1 MSARIS
7 SDHRRPPAVAI
18 AGGATALVAFIQI
31 VMRPNSSDAANQRF
45 RSALFG
51 EVGPNPWN
59 NRWYGGHHT
68 PSYSLL
74 SPPLTWVFGGLVV
87 GLVTHFVSVLLWARV
102 VDRANMVGH
111 LRRTGAIGAFA
122 VTAAAPAVIGQSAYA
137 LGVLVGLGAVWAWQ
151 GDRVWLTLTMGC
163 LAALASPAAGVFVG
177 CIGGGLWLAGTA
189 RRSAAAMAAGPA
201 ATFAAVSALF
211 PEGGEYYPYSGGGA
225 AVAMLCV
232 VLVAAAG
239 WRFVHVRWMVGTY
252 AVLVVATIVGLTGM
266 GHIASRLTGLMA
278 APAMVLMARWR
289 TPLVIAVATALI
301 GYQWAPAT
309 GTAFAVLG
317 PVRSAEAFQ
326 PLADVVARYD
336 GVVMVEVVPL
346 RAHDESEHA
355 ALQFPIARGWH
366 RHIDRRD
373 NILFYDGT
381 LTAATYQDWLVDHGV
396 TLVAIAD
403 VRLDYGGTAE
413 RDLLEDPPGYLVPV
427 YRDDVWRVFE
437 VSPRPRLASEP
448 ATMTGLDGDSFTLQF
463 SAAGSST
470 VKIHFSPWF
479 TVDGQACVAAADD
492 GWTEVRASAAGTVT
506 VRARLSLAAV
516 VDRDGT
522 C

>member
-1 MSARIS
+1 MSRG
-7 SDHRRPPAVAI
+7 HWRPPAVAI
-18 AGGATALVAFIQI
+18 AGSATALVAFIQL
-31 VMRPNSSDAANQRF
+31 VVRPASSDAANQRF

-51 EVGPNPWN
+51 EVGLSPWN
-59 NRWYGGHHT
+59 NRWYSGHHT
-68 PSYSLL
+68 PSYSLF
-74 SPPLTWVFGGLVV
+74 SPPLTWALGGLVV
-87 GLVTHFVSVLLWARV
+87 GLVVHFVSVMLWAQV
-102 VDRANMVGH
+102 VDRANVVGQ
-111 LRRTGAIGAFA
+111 LRRTGAIAAFA

-137 LGVLVGLGAVWAWQ
+137 LGVPIGLGAVLAWQ
-151 GDRVWLTLTMGC
+151 ADRVLLTLTMGC

-177 CIGGGLWLAGTA
+177 CIGGGLWLAGRS
-189 RRSAAAMAAGPA
+189 RRSAAAMAVGPA
-201 ATFAAVSALF
+201 VAFVTVSALF

-225 AVAMLCV
+225 AVAIFCV
-232 VLVAAAG
+232 ALVAAAG
-239 WRFVHVRWMVGTY
+239 WRFAHVRWTVGAY
-252 AVLVVATIVGLTGM
+252 AVLLAATIVGLTGM

-289 TPLVIAVATALI
+289 TPLVIALTTALI
-301 GYQWAPAT
+301 AYQWAPAT
-309 GTAFAVLG
+309 GTAFADLG
-317 PVRSAEAFQ
+317 PVRSADAFD
-326 PLADVVARYD
+326 PLADVVARYE

-346 RAHDESEHA
+346 RAHHESEYA

-381 LTAATYQDWLVDHGV
+381 LTADTYRDWLVDHGV

-413 RDLLEDPPGYLVPV
+413 RDLLKDPPDYLVPV
-427 YRDDVWRVFE
+427 YTDDLWQVFE
-437 VSPRPRLASEP
+437 VVPRPLLASGP
-448 ATMTGLDGDSFTLQF
+448 ATMTSLVGDAFTLQF

-479 TVDGQACVAAADD
+479 TVDGPACVAPADGD
-492 GWTEVRASAAGTVT
+492 WTEVRATEAGTVT
-506 VRARLSLAAV
+506 VHARLSLGAV